1 MPFAPD
7 TSTRSYNETRKRTSN
22 NYVKFT
28 PAYRTTLR
36 ILNPAAKLSW
46 KHWVQEANSGRGM
59 MATCPNT
66 TSQTKACPICA
77 TLVGRDKTDPEVN
90 ARKARPR
97 YVVNVLDRTPYTVCN
112 YCSND
117 TPGKQCQNCKA
128 DLKGHDFAPLN
139 RVKILEGGPT
149 LFKETLNAVETMQLD
164 ELGKDILQYDIV
176 FAASGEGRER
186 KINAIPQTP
195 KDFEDEWLID
205 PETKEPQR
213 LFDLD
218 LLVEP
223 NSIEEITAMMRGA
236 TMEELNALR
245 NIA

>member
-1 MPFAPD
+1 
-7 TSTRSYNETRKRTSN
+7 
-22 NYVKFT
+22 
-28 PAYRTTLR
+28 
-36 ILNPAAKLSW
+36 
-46 KHWVQEANSGRGM
+46 
-59 MATCPNT
+59 
-66 TSQTKACPICA
+66 
-77 TLVGRDKTDPEVN
+77 
-90 ARKARPR
+90 
-97 YVVNVLDRTPYTVCN
+97 VCN